1 MMGICYVVGAGDFY
15 GGFTPS
21 VDDLV
26 IAADGGYDTL
36 RSLGIRCDLLIGDM
50 DSRGACSAEIET
62 LTFPVEKD
70 ETDMHLA
77 YLEGVRRGYSTF
89 RLYGGVGGR
98 EDHTFANY
106 SLLLMGKLAGHS
118 LTLVSCDC
126 DVTVI
131 KNETVTI
138 SGEVGDG
145 VSVFA
150 FGGEAR
156 GVTLR
161 GLKYTAEDISLAPE
175 FALGVS
181 NELADTECS
190 ICVADGALLVMHRRA
205 LK

>member
-1 MMGICYVVGAGDFY
+1 MGVCYVVGAGEFY
-15 GGFTPS
+15 GSFHPTD
-21 VDDLV
+21 DDLV

-36 RSLGIRCDLLIGDM
+36 SRRGIRCDLLIGDM
-50 DSRGACSAEIET
+50 DSRNKGVTEVET

-77 YLEGVRRGYSTF
+77 YLEGVRRGYSVF
-89 RLYGGVGGR
+89 HLYGGVGGR

-131 KNETVTI
+131 KNEQVFI
-138 SGEVGDG
+138 SGKVGDG
-145 VSVFA
+145 ISVFA
-150 FGGEAR
+150 FGGKAR
-156 GVTLR
+156 GVTLC
-161 GLKYTAEDISLAPE
+161 GLKYTAEDITLTPE

-181 NELADTECS
+181 NELTEDECS
-190 ICVADGALLVMHRRA
+190 IGVSDGALLIMHRRSR
-205 LK
+205 

>member
-1 MMGICYVVGAGDFY
+1 MGICYVVGAGEFY
-15 GGFTPS
+15 GGFTPNI
-21 VDDLV
+21 DDLV

-36 RSLGIRCDLLIGDM
+36 CRLGIRCDLLIGDM
-50 DSRGACSAEIET
+50 DSLGIRAAQVES

-77 YLEGVRRGYSTF
+77 YLEGVRRGYTEF

-118 LTLVSCDC
+118 LTLVSRDS

-138 SGEVGDG
+138 TGEVGDG

-150 FGGEAR
+150 FGGAAR

-161 GLKYTAEDISLAPE
+161 GLKYTAEDITLTPE

-181 NELADTECS
+181 NELAADKCTV
-190 ICVADGALLVMHRRA
+190 CVADGALLIMHRRDI
-205 LK
+205 K